1 MTDHIEIPTRM
12 LVHALVR
19 EDGTVG
25 ADELYT
31 VANTL
36 GMSDQQ
42 VRLCVKRLVA
52 EGRFTHEGRGR
63 KAQLHATAD
72 TTRALAPN
80 ADFLRHAFQ
89 QDAGLAPWD
98 GVWHLAAFAVP
109 ESARTTRDSLRE
121 TLVHLGGAP
130 LQGGL
135 YVCANT
141 WEPYVEE
148 AARRLGAHGA
158 LTLLTTTDLRR
169 GDTREPAE
177 LARSLWPLQEIA
189 DRWASPR
196 PPRPAPSRPAHRSC
210 RTLPVRAPH
219 HRGGAGRRTHPRHG
233 TRPAAAARAPA
244 PALAR
249 HPGPGDRRPVLGGPA
264 RTRTRR
270 IPPGPLPPLRRHH
283 PRSGGPDRAL
293 KKQRAPRASPPG
305 AGAASAPARPGG
317 LLRRN
322 PPGSPSGR
330 RPRSRPGRWPCASPH
345 GPRRRLPGKGRT
357 RRARHKPAE
366 PLELLRRLE
375 PDREAVVAGVV
386 TATAPPKIASP
397 PQ

>member
-1 MTDHIEIPTRM
+1 MNADSDHVEVPTRM
-12 LVHALVR
+12 LVHALIR

-42 VRLCVKRLVA
+42 VRLCVKRLVT

-63 KAQLHATAD
+63 KAELHATTD
-72 TTRALAPN
+72 TLHALAPN

-109 ESARTTRDSLRE
+109 EAARTARDALRE

-135 YVCANT
+135 YVCANA

-148 AARRLGAHGA
+148 AAHRLGAHSA

-177 LARSLWPLQEIA
+177 LARLLWPLREIA
-189 DRWASPR
+189 DRYDRLSRITGPRLTRLTGPAALSPAAVLTIAVELAAELTRAMEPDPLLPPQLLPHPWPGTRARELVARCWAALHER
-196 PPRPAPSRPAHRSC
+196 DQ
-210 RTLPVRAPH
+210 
-219 HRGGAGRRTHPRHG
+219 GE
-233 TRPAAAARAPA
+233 TRPA
-244 PALAR
+244 LF
-249 HPGPGDRRPVLGGPA
+249 
-264 RTRTRR
+264 
-270 IPPGPLPPLRRHH
+270 
-283 PRSGGPDRAL
+283 
-293 KKQRAPRASPPG
+293 
-305 AGAASAPARPGG
+305 
-317 LLRRN
+317 
-322 PPGSPSGR
+322 
-330 RPRSRPGRWPCASPH
+330 
-345 GPRRRLPGKGRT
+345 RLYADIT
-357 RRARHKPAE
+357 
-366 PLELLRRLE
+366 
-375 PDREAVVAGVV
+375 REAAGR
-386 TATAPPKIASP
+386 AAH
-397 PQ
+397 